1 MKDGLLR
8 KADALLEKDTRD
20 EICVDPCDDDKS
32 SPIENKKEDVSL
44 LEKGTFNYCYDKY
57 MISYLKLISKSKVS
71 SYYTVADLSDKYH
84 ITINVEDIL
93 KDAKYIYVLDEID
106 GYNNRIRHQFS
117 QMIDD
122 YYINVLN
129 YYKYKF
135 NKDMR
140 SVGGKADKNV
150 IGVLF
155 SGGKDSLLRVLELLE
170 AGETVLPIMNG
181 FNTHDPNVSIM
192 NKLILIQLY
201 WNVER
206 MKLPGKLMLP
216 ITPLFIG
223 FKFDD
228 NWSGLSQQQINVMS
242 LCFLGRDTLKAL
254 KRIEFCLVMN
264 DCSISFIDD
273 IKRIYRDA
281 MRFNSA
287 DFLYHDKIPPLV
299 FPYIKYDKPAIYSKI
314 FDFDERHNVR
324 FWAPSCESLEF
335 KTFGIVESG
344 TSNDKYLI
352 ISAEDC
358 EKCSS
363 CKRQKEDAKIANI
376 EILKTKFAIPL
387 NLCRNLDD
395 SSQLTPKTVSNDY
408 AHTYRL

>member
-8 KADALLEKDTRD
+8 KADALLEKDNRET
-20 EICVDPCDDDKS
+20 IFVDKCDDDKAP
-32 SPIENKKEDVSL
+32 PIENKEEDVSL

-57 MISYLKLISKSKVS
+57 MNSYLKLISKSKVL
-71 SYYTVADLSDKYH
+71 SYYIIADPSVEYH
-84 ITINVEDIL
+84 ITSDVKDIL
-93 KDAKYIYVLDEID
+93 EDAKYIYILDEID
-106 GYNNRIRHQFS
+106 KYNDRIRHQFS
-117 QMIDD
+117 QMIND

-140 SVGGKADKNV
+140 SVGDKVDKNV

-170 AGETVLPIMNG
+170 AGETVLPIMNS
-181 FNTHDPNVSIM
+181 FNTHDPNMSIM

-206 MKLPGKLMLP
+206 MKLPGKLLLP

-228 NWSGLSQQQINVMS
+228 NWSGLSQQQINAMS
-242 LCFLGRDTLKAL
+242 LCFLGRDTLKTL

-281 MRFNSA
+281 MKFNSA
-287 DFLYHDKIPPLV
+287 DFMYHDKIPPLA

-314 FDFDERHNVR
+314 FDFNERHNIR
-324 FWAPSCESLEF
+324 LWAPSCESLEF
-335 KTFGIVESG
+335 KTLGVVESG

-352 ISAEDC
+352 ISSENC

-387 NLCRNLDD
+387 KLYRNLDD
-395 SSQLTPKTVSNDY
+395 SSQLTPTTVSVDY
-408 AHTYRL
+408 VHTYRL